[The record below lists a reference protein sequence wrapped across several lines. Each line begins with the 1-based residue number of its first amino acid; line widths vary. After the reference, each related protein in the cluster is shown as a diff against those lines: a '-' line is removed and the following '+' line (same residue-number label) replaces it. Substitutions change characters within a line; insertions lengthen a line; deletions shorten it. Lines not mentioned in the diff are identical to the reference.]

1 MRRGRLLIALVI
13 AVISIISYYS
23 VKQENPITGQ
33 TQHIAMDVDQE
44 VALGLEA
51 APEMAQEMGGLDPDP
66 DVQRL
71 VTQVGE
77 RLVRSSDAHNTP
89 YQFRFY
95 ALADPQTVNAFALPG
110 GPVFI
115 TRGLL
120 SKLGT
125 EAELAG
131 VLGHEMGH
139 VVGRHTAAQ
148 IAKSQLAQGLIGAA
162 GVAGSDEYGHGQ
174 QTAQMAAFVAQMVQ
188 LKYGRGDEIQ
198 GDTLGLRFMAQAGY
212 DPRALLQVMRVL
224 SEASASGGRAPEF
237 MSTHPDPGNRSQVI
251 AAAIE
256 RRFPNGIPPNLTL
269 GARLASVSAPRDAV
283 ITGEFAQR

>member
-1 MRRGRLLIALVI
+1 
-13 AVISIISYYS
+13 
-23 VKQENPITGQ
+23 
-33 TQHIAMDVDQE
+33 
-44 VALGLEA
+44 
-51 APEMAQEMGGLDPDP
+51 MAQEMGGLDPDP

-71 VTQVGE
+71 VTQVGD
-77 RLVRSSDAHNTP
+77 RVVRSSDAHDTP

-120 SKLGT
+120 SKLST

-131 VLGHEMGH
+131 VLGHEVGH

-148 IAKSQLAQGLIGAA
+148 IAKGRLAQGLIGAA
-162 GVAGSDEYGHGQ
+162 GVAGSDEEGHGQ
-174 QTAQMAAFVAQMVQ
+174 QTAQMAALVAQMVQ

-198 GDTLGLRFMAQAGY
+198 ADTLGVRFMSQAGY

-224 SEASASGGRAPEF
+224 SEASGPGRAPEF

-256 RRFPNGIPPNLTL
+256 RRFPNGIPGNLTL
-269 GARLASVSAPRDAV
+269 GGRLAAGPAEHEQV
-283 ITGEFAQR
+283 ITTEMAGR

>member
-1 MRRGRLLIALVI
+1 MRRNRLLIALAI

-51 APEMAQEMGGLDPDP
+51 APQMAQEMGGLDPDP

-89 YQFRFY
+89 YHFRFY

-162 GVAGSDEYGHGQ
+162 GVAGSDESGHGQ
-174 QTAQMAAFVAQMVQ
+174 QAAQMAAFVAQMVQ

-198 GDTLGLRFMAQAGY
+198 GDTLGVRFMAQAGY

-224 SEASASGGRAPEF
+224 SEASQAGRAPEF

-251 AAAIE
+251 NAAIE
-256 RRFPNGIPPNLTL
+256 RRFPNGVPGNLTL
-269 GARLASVSAPRDAV
+269 GGRLASAPVEREQV
-283 ITGEFAQR
+283 ITTNVAER

>member
-1 MRRGRLLIALVI
+1 MRRGRILIALVI

-51 APEMAQEMGGLDPDP
+51 APQMAQEMGGLDPDP
-66 DVQRL
+66 RVQQL
-71 VTQVGE
+71 VSQVGE
-77 RLVRSSDAHNTP
+77 RVVSSSDAHNTP
-89 YQFRFY
+89 YQFHFY
-95 ALADPQTVNAFALPG
+95 ALADDQTVNAFALPG

-120 SKLGT
+120 NKLGT

-131 VLGHEMGH
+131 VLGHEIGH

-148 IAKSQLAQGLIGAA
+148 IAKSRLAQGLIGAA
-162 GVAGSDEYGHGQ
+162 GVAGSDDYGHGQ
-174 QTAQMAAFVAQMVQ
+174 QTAQLAALAAQMIQ

-198 GDTLGLRFMAQAGY
+198 GDTLGVRFMTEAGY
-212 DPRALLQVMRVL
+212 DPRALLQVMQVL
-224 SEASASGGRAPEF
+224 SESSGPSRAPEF
-237 MSTHPDPGNRSQVI
+237 MSTHPDPGNRAQVI
-251 AAAIE
+251 TAAIE
-256 RRFPNGIPPNLTL
+256 RRFPNGVPGNLTM
-269 GARLASVSAPRDAV
+269 GARLASAPRSESESVA
-283 ITGEFAQR
+283 GR

>member
-1 MRRGRLLIALVI
+1 MRRGRILIALAI

-51 APEMAQEMGGLDPDP
+51 APQMAQEMGGLDPSP
-66 DVQRL
+66 EVQSL
-71 VTQVGE
+71 VTRVGE
-77 RLVRSSDAHNTP
+77 RVVSSSDAHGTP

-95 ALADPQTVNAFALPG
+95 ALADQETVNAFALPG

-131 VLGHEMGH
+131 VLAHEVGH

-148 IAKSQLAQGLIGAA
+148 IAKSRLAQGLIGAA

-174 QTAQMAAFVAQMVQ
+174 QTAQMAALVAQMVQ

-198 GDTLGLRFMAQAGY
+198 SDTLGVRFMAQAGY

-224 SEASASGGRAPEF
+224 SEASGSGRAPEF
-237 MSTHPDPGNRSQVI
+237 MSTHPDPGNRAQVI

-256 RRFPNGIPPNLTL
+256 RRFPNGIPGNLTL
-269 GARLASVSAPRDAV
+269 GGRLASAPVEREQV
-283 ITGEFAQR
+283 ITREVAER

>member
-1 MRRGRLLIALVI
+1 MRRSRILIALAI

-44 VALGLEA
+44 VALGLQT
-51 APEMAQEMGGLDPDP
+51 APQMAEEMGGLDPDP

-71 VTQVGE
+71 VSQVGE
-77 RLVRSSDAHNTP
+77 HVVSSSDAHDTP
-89 YQFRFY
+89 YQFHFY

-131 VLGHEMGH
+131 VLGHEVGH

-148 IAKSQLAQGLIGAA
+148 IAKSRLAQGLIGAA

-174 QTAQMAAFVAQMVQ
+174 QTAQLAALAAQMVQ
-188 LKYGRGDEIQ
+188 LKYGRGDEIAA
-198 GDTLGLRFMAQAGY
+198 DTLGVRFMAQAGY

-224 SEASASGGRAPEF
+224 SESSGPSRGPEF

-251 AAAIE
+251 TAAIE
-256 RRFPNGIPPNLTL
+256 RRFPNGIPGNLTM
-269 GARLASVSAPRDAV
+269 GARFASASASRDRV
-283 ITGEFAQR
+283 ITEEFADR

>member
-1 MRRGRLLIALVI
+1 MRRGRLLIGLLI
-13 AVISIISYYS
+13 AVISVISYYS

-33 TQHIAMDVDQE
+33 TQHVAMDVDQE
-44 VALGLEA
+44 VALGLQS
-51 APEMAQEMGGLDPDP
+51 APQMAEEMGGLDPDP

-71 VTQVGE
+71 VTEAGE
-77 RLVRSSDAHNTP
+77 RVVRSSDASRTP

-120 SKLGT
+120 SKLGN

-131 VLGHEMGH
+131 VLAHEVGH

-148 IAKSQLAQGLIGAA
+148 IAKSRLAQGLVGAV
-162 GVAGSDEYGHGQ
+162 GVAGSDEYGGGQ
-174 QTAQMAAFVAQMVQ
+174 QTAQMAALVAQMVQ

-198 GDTLGLRFMAQAGY
+198 SDTLGVRFMSQAGY

-224 SEASASGGRAPEF
+224 SEASAPGRGPEF
-237 MSTHPDPGNRSQVI
+237 MSTHPDPGNRSQII
-251 AAAIE
+251 ARAIE
-256 RRFPNGIPPNLTL
+256 KRFPDGIPSNLSL
-269 GARLASVSAPRDAV
+269 GARFASSDGR
-283 ITGEFAQR
+283 

>member
-1 MRRGRLLIALVI
+1 MRRGRILIALVI

-51 APEMAQEMGGLDPDP
+51 APQMAQEAGGLDPDP

-71 VTQVGE
+71 VSQVGE
-77 RLVRSSDAHNTP
+77 HVVSSSDAHDTP
-89 YQFRFY
+89 YQFHFY
-95 ALADPQTVNAFALPG
+95 ALADEQTVNAFALPG

-120 SKLGT
+120 SKLST

-131 VLGHEMGH
+131 VLGHEVGH

-148 IAKSQLAQGLIGAA
+148 IAKSRLAQGLIGAA

-174 QTAQMAAFVAQMVQ
+174 QTAQLAALAAQMLQ

-198 GDTLGLRFMAQAGY
+198 ADTLGVRFMAEAGY
-212 DPRALLQVMRVL
+212 DPRALIQVMRVL
-224 SEASASGGRAPEF
+224 SETSGPSRGPEF
-237 MSTHPDPGNRSQVI
+237 LSTHPDPGNRSQVI
-251 AAAIE
+251 TAAIE
-256 RRFPNGIPPNLTL
+256 RRFPNGIPGNLTM
-269 GARLASVSAPRDAV
+269 GARLASASASRDRV
-283 ITGEFAQR
+283 ITGEFAER